1 MTFGEGGM
9 CVAVLGLVGDI
20 LVSVPASGQ
29 QWGALSEC
37 VQGDVF
43 LGISSSKLTPV

>member
-20 LVSVPASGQ
+20 LVSVPAPGTVGSSG
-29 QWGALSEC
+29 
-37 VQGDVF
+37 
-43 LGISSSKLTPV
+43 KLLVNVYRVKFSLELAS